1 MQISKMIDILLRNI
15 AKEYKATLI
24 EMKTYK
30 NDKVYKNYKITIGN
44 LTEEF
49 KNQTDLLLYLK
60 EWK

>member
-15 AKEYKATLI
+15 AKKYKVVLI
-24 EMKTYK
+24 EFKTYK
-30 NDKVYKNYKITIGN
+30 NEKVYKNYKITIGN